1 MHFIRLKSGTQED
14 ALFAAT
20 GFLFLSKESGGK
32 NFYWARMNVRAA
44 MSGWDAEESVEKD
57 PTLAD
62 PAGCPHQGEKENC
75 GKDPR

>member
-1 MHFIRLKSGTQED
+1 
-14 ALFAAT
+14 
-20 GFLFLSKESGGK
+20 
-32 NFYWARMNVRAA
+32 MNVRAA